1 MKRIIHWEVYN
12 KISHQNKAV
21 ISSDSLSMKGDSYE
35 I

>member
-21 ISSDSLSMKGDSYE
+21 TSSGSLSMKGDSHE

>member
-12 KISHQNKAV
+12 KISHQNKGCH
-21 ISSDSLSMKGDSYE
+21 LKWQPLMKGDSYE